1 MVRLYHAAIYP
12 PHSHLAVIH
21 ESCAP
26 FGHVWP
32 RFTAMY
38 TWCIETQVSSVDW
51 SLTMLTHSNKVYMG
65 RNKQRDW
72 RATCGCATL
81 PCNTAFTCQEAV
93 VSDSSIYPTWSKTYF
108 RQDLFPTYLFFRRQ
122 FHAIVIFRLKS
133 ISDLDSGSLPRFLV
147 WIHIRKIKKRGVV
160 TRLDV
165 KLPKLRSPLDKV

>member
-1 MVRLYHAAIYP
+1 MVKLYHAAIYP
-12 PHSHLAVIH
+12 PHSHLVVIH

-65 RNKQRDW
+65 RNRQRDW
-72 RATCGCATL
+72 RATCCSATCRATQRL
-81 PCNTAFTCQEAV
+81 HARQLSWATPPY
-93 VSDSSIYPTWSKTYF
+93 YPTWSKTYF
-108 RQDLFPTYLFFRRQ
+108 RQDLFPAYLFFRRQ

-133 ISDLDSGSLPRFLV
+133 ISDPDSGSLPRFF
-147 WIHIRKIKKRGVV
+147 GVNSY
-160 TRLDV
+160 TQ
-165 KLPKLRSPLDKV
+165 K